1 MCIRDSL
8 AEDGHQ
14 AASCS
19 GGPRERK
26 KRARRT
32 RGRPQAAGIVKHA
45 SVHTLRHSFATHM
58 LLKGVNIREVQKYLG
73 HESVETTMIYY
84 VNPRHGFHR
93 RKPPG

>member
-1 MCIRDSL
+1 
-8 AEDGHQ
+8 
-14 AASCS
+14 
-19 GGPRERK
+19 
-26 KRARRT
+26 
-32 RGRPQAAGIVKHA
+32 
-45 SVHTLRHSFATHM
+45 M